1 MGVTGIGLGGMQ
13 AAQDLLE
20 KSANRIAKEA
30 VPEPSDAADV
40 LQAREQ
46 FQTNARV
53 VSVGDGMQKSL
64 LDLLA

>member
-20 KSANRIAKEA
+20 KSAKRIAKEA
-30 VPEPSDAADV
+30 VPEPSDMVDV
-40 LQAREQ
+40 LQAKEQ
-46 FQTNARV
+46 FQANARV